1 MAQTDPVFP
10 PEPMVMQ
17 HLEFTD
23 SERSSVRVVNGFAVI
38 STLALVSVAVRIAW
52 LATRRFL
59 RKDPTLPKEY
69 AFFRTQLGNYA
80 VCLLVANMCNCM
92 SGLMGI
98 KYTVDSG
105 IDDNSYCQAQAVMMQ
120 LGNCATAYFTVAIAF
135 HSFASL
141 GLRVRHSAVIGS
153 VTITAGW
160 VGSVLLVTLPTL
172 APRDAGPLYGISGL
186 SCAVRDVYPTQQF
199 EFHILPIFI
208 ASVLSAI
215 LYSLIFL
222 VLRGTLKIRDGISLN
237 FNPAARYDM
246 TENQGYHQF
255 VVSIAHSLVWYPIVY
270 IILMLPYSITL
281 LLAISGFAVP
291 LAVMI
296 VAFGLYFMISVA
308 NVLLLYNTFRVLGPA
323 FDSPSFTTP
332 SKTNVIGTLASA
344 FSSKKDLEKDGNTMS
359 WYSQS
364 SQPRPSL
371 QSQAS
376 VPTLGYNQPSV
387 GHSQPTSQ
395 YSRTGNTSYTASK
408 PSYTAS
414 HPSPYTAGTR
424 QPSAASTHPRQLSVA
439 SSISSTSSKQPD
451 SPEIGSW
458 RVPQPAPAAR
468 KAWERKP
475 SYDASGAPSYN
486 TNANAGYNTNGITP
500 RVRYN
505 ADGSVARGSVDS
517 NYNAGMTSNRISV
530 ASSESSLR
538 VLVLPS
544 QQRVAPSAGRAQ
556 TPLGAGRAQSP
567 PNPAQSPLGR
577 AQTPLGQQ
585 RLIPPPNRA
594 QTPSVA
600 SQEIRGWLAR
610 QPEDGDMPRQPAAA
624 LPRGASPNPIPQRM
638 SPTPQPTGRLPREL
652 MMGRPSSPTGSMSST
667 SSAGSRRLVK
677 PYRGQ
682 L

>member
-1 MAQTDPVFP
+1 
-10 PEPMVMQ
+10 
-17 HLEFTD
+17 
-23 SERSSVRVVNGFAVI
+23 
-38 STLALVSVAVRIAW
+38 
-52 LATRRFL
+52 
-59 RKDPTLPKEY
+59 
-69 AFFRTQLGNYA
+69 
-80 VCLLVANMCNCM
+80 
-92 SGLMGI
+92 
-98 KYTVDSG
+98 
-105 IDDNSYCQAQAVMMQ
+105 
-120 LGNCATAYFTVAIAF
+120 
-135 HSFASL
+135 
-141 GLRVRHSAVIGS
+141 
-153 VTITAGW
+153 
-160 VGSVLLVTLPTL
+160 
-172 APRDAGPLYGISGL
+172 
-186 SCAVRDVYPTQQF
+186 
-199 EFHILPIFI
+199 
-208 ASVLSAI
+208 
-215 LYSLIFL
+215 
-222 VLRGTLKIRDGISLN
+222 
-237 FNPAARYDM
+237 
-246 TENQGYHQF
+246 
-255 VVSIAHSLVWYPIVY
+255 
-270 IILMLPYSITL
+270 
-281 LLAISGFAVP
+281 
-291 LAVMI
+291 
-296 VAFGLYFMISVA
+296 
-308 NVLLLYNTFRVLGPA
+308 
-323 FDSPSFTTP
+323 
-332 SKTNVIGTLASA
+332 
-344 FSSKKDLEKDGNTMS
+344 MS

-376 VPTLGYNQPSV
+376 VPTLGYNQAP
-387 GHSQPTSQ
+387 SQ

-408 PSYTAS
+408 PSYI
-414 HPSPYTAGTR
+414 AGTTYNAGNTYAR
-424 QPSAASTHPRQLSVA
+424 QPSAASTHPRQPSAASTHPRQPSIA
-439 SSISSTSSKQPD
+439 SSTSSTSSKQPD

-475 SYDASGAPSYN
+475 SYDASGAPVV
-486 TNANAGYNTNGITP
+486 NGATAAP

-556 TPLGAGRAQSP
+556 TPLG
-567 PNPAQSPLGR
+567 
-577 AQTPLGQQ
+577 QQ

-610 QPEDGDMPRQPAAA
+610 QPEDGGMPRQPAAA

>member
-141 GLRVRHSAVIGS
+141 GLRVRHSAVIGT

-255 VVSIAHSLVWYPIVY
+255 VVSIAHSLVWYPIGEIPSTLY

-376 VPTLGYNQPSV
+376 VPTLGYNQAP
-387 GHSQPTSQ
+387 SQ
-395 YSRTGNTSYTASK
+395 YSRTGNTSYIASK
-408 PSYTAS
+408 PSYA
-414 HPSPYTAGTR
+414 AGTTYNVGNTYAR
-424 QPSAASTHPRQLSVA
+424 QPSAASTHPRQPSIA
-439 SSISSTSSKQPD
+439 SSISSTSEKQPD

-458 RVPQPAPAAR
+458 RMPQPAPAAR

-475 SYDASGAPSYN
+475 SYDANVSPYN
-486 TNANAGYNTNGITP
+486 GSAGVTP

-544 QQRVAPSAGRAQ
+544 QQRVAPLSVNGRAQSPPGRAQ

-567 PNPAQSPLGR
+567 LGR
-577 AQTPLGQQ
+577 AQSPYGQQ

-610 QPEDGDMPRQPAAA
+610 QPDDGMPRQPAAA
-624 LPRGASPNPIPQRM
+624 LPRGASPNPISQRM

-652 MMGRPSSPTGSMSST
+652 MMGRPSSPTGSLEST

>member
-10 PEPMVMQ
+10 PGPMVME

-80 VCLLVANMCNCM
+80 VCLLVANMCNCV

-141 GLRVRHSAVIGS
+141 GLRVRHSAVIGT

-186 SCAVRDVYPTQQF
+186 SCAVRNVYPTQQF

-246 TENQGYHQF
+246 TEGQGYHQF

-281 LLAISGFAVP
+281 LLAIAGFAIPFPVI
-291 LAVMI
+291 M
-296 VAFGLYFMISVA
+296 VAFVLYFMISVA

-371 QSQAS
+371 QSQTS
-376 VPTLGYNQPSV
+376 VPTLAYNQAPSQ
-387 GHSQPTSQ
+387 HS
-395 YSRTGNTSYTASK
+395 RAGNTSYA
-408 PSYTAS
+408 
-414 HPSPYTAGTR
+414 AGVR
-424 QPSAASTHPRQLSVA
+424 QPSAASMHPRQLSVA
-439 SSISSTSSKQPD
+439 SSLSSTSEKQPE

-458 RVPQPAPAAR
+458 RVPQPAPVAR
-468 KAWERKP
+468 KMWERKP

-486 TNANAGYNTNGITP
+486 ANATP

-505 ADGSVARGSVDS
+505 ADGSVAHGSVDS
-517 NYNAGMTSNRISV
+517 NMSANHNTGVTSNRISV

-544 QQRVAPSAGRAQ
+544 QQRPTGTSRAQ
-556 TPLGAGRAQSP
+556 TPPGPVGRAQSP
-567 PNPAQSPLGR
+567 P
-577 AQTPLGQQ
+577 GQQ
-585 RLIPPPNRA
+585 RLVPPPNRA

-600 SQEIRGWLAR
+600 SQDIRGWLAR
-610 QPEDGDMPRQPAAA
+610 QPENGGMPRQPAAA
-624 LPRGASPNPIPQRM
+624 AANPH
-638 SPTPQPTGRLPREL
+638 PTGRLPREL
-652 MMGRPSSPTGSMSST
+652 MMGRPSSPTGSLSST

>member
-1 MAQTDPVFP
+1 
-10 PEPMVMQ
+10 
-17 HLEFTD
+17 
-23 SERSSVRVVNGFAVI
+23 VVNGFAVI

-80 VCLLVANMCNCM
+80 VCLLVANMCNCI

-105 IDDNSYCQAQAVMMQ
+105 IEDSEAFELITAVMMQ

-141 GLRVRHSAVIGS
+141 GLRIRHSAVIGT

-246 TENQGYHQF
+246 TEGQGYHQF

-291 LAVMI
+291 FAVIM
-296 VAFGLYFMISVA
+296 VAFVLYFMISVA

-323 FDSPSFTTP
+323 FDSPS
-332 SKTNVIGTLASA
+332 
-344 FSSKKDLEKDGNTMS
+344 
-359 WYSQS
+359 
-364 SQPRPSL
+364 
-371 QSQAS
+371 
-376 VPTLGYNQPSV
+376 
-387 GHSQPTSQ
+387 
-395 YSRTGNTSYTASK
+395 
-408 PSYTAS
+408 
-414 HPSPYTAGTR
+414 
-424 QPSAASTHPRQLSVA
+424 
-439 SSISSTSSKQPD
+439 
-451 SPEIGSW
+451 
-458 RVPQPAPAAR
+458 
-468 KAWERKP
+468 
-475 SYDASGAPSYN
+475 
-486 TNANAGYNTNGITP
+486 
-500 RVRYN
+500 
-505 ADGSVARGSVDS
+505 
-517 NYNAGMTSNRISV
+517 
-530 ASSESSLR
+530 
-538 VLVLPS
+538 
-544 QQRVAPSAGRAQ
+544 
-556 TPLGAGRAQSP
+556 
-567 PNPAQSPLGR
+567 
-577 AQTPLGQQ
+577 
-585 RLIPPPNRA
+585 
-594 QTPSVA
+594 
-600 SQEIRGWLAR
+600 
-610 QPEDGDMPRQPAAA
+610 
-624 LPRGASPNPIPQRM
+624 
-638 SPTPQPTGRLPREL
+638 
-652 MMGRPSSPTGSMSST
+652 
-667 SSAGSRRLVK
+667 
-677 PYRGQ
+677 
-682 L
+682 

>member
-69 AFFRTQLGNYA
+69 AFFRTQLGIYA

-141 GLRVRHSAVIGS
+141 GLRVRHSAVIGT

-376 VPTLGYNQPSV
+376 VPTLGYNQP
-387 GHSQPTSQ
+387 PSQ

-408 PSYTAS
+408 PL
-414 HPSPYTAGTR
+414 YTAGTTYNVGNTYAR
-424 QPSAASTHPRQLSVA
+424 QPSAASTHPRQPSVA
-439 SSISSTSSKQPD
+439 SSISSTSEKQPD

-458 RVPQPAPAAR
+458 RVPQPVPAAR
-468 KAWERKP
+468 KAWERRP
-475 SYDASGAPSYN
+475 SYDASGAPMYGASGAPAYN
-486 TNANAGYNTNGITP
+486 TNANAGYNTNGVTP

-544 QQRVAPSAGRAQ
+544 QQRVAPLSVNGRAQSPSGPPGRAQ
-556 TPLGAGRAQSP
+556 TPQ
-567 PNPAQSPLGR
+567 
-577 AQTPLGQQ
+577 GQQ
-585 RLIPPPNRA
+585 RLVPPPNRA

-610 QPEDGDMPRQPAAA
+610 QPEDGMPCQPIAAA
-624 LPRGASPNPIPQRM
+624 LPRGMSPSPMPRGTT

-652 MMGRPSSPTGSMSST
+652 MMGRPSSPTESMSST